1 MDVRTISGAAFS
13 RPPTAV
19 TPADIASP
27 LDETKG
33 SSSAAPYLSPV
44 YHFDPV
50 AKLAILSYRDP
61 SSGDVTAQIPSE
73 KVVEQYRR
81 TRGDSPDATPT
92 KSVTSAKASESTAPR
107 ETAPVPTPPESSSG
121 GSGVGG
127 ISGKGIGAS
136 SGGSSSGGGDGAVAA
151 STASSGDVRRVSLS
165 V

>member
-1 MDVRTISGAAFS
+1 MDVRTISGAAHS
-13 RPPTAV
+13 RPPVAV

-33 SSSAAPYLSPV
+33 GSSAAPYLSPV

-61 SSGDVTAQIPSE
+61 NSGAVTTQIPSE

-81 TRGDSPDATPT
+81 TRGASPDAIKATPAPKT
-92 KSVTSAKASESTAPR
+92 ADTAVPASQESAPPRPGRTESSTLAPAPVTATTTTQVAAPPPPANGADAPTSAATGTDPH
-107 ETAPVPTPPESSSG
+107 
-121 GSGVGG
+121 
-127 ISGKGIGAS
+127 
-136 SGGSSSGGGDGAVAA
+136 
-151 STASSGDVRRVSLS
+151 RVSLS